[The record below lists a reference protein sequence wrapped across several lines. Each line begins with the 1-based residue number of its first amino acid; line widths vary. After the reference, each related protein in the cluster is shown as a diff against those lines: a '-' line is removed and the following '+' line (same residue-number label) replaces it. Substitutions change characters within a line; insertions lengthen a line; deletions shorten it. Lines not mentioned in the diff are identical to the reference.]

1 MSAPAHHSRP
11 EDASLRRLVVG
22 MGKTGYSLAC
32 WLARQGLAFDAVDSR
47 AEPPFAEAFRRDFP
61 GHRLQLGGFD
71 GDLLERATEVLL
83 SPGVDPAVP
92 QISAAAARGAR
103 VYGDIELFWCEAK
116 APILAITG
124 TNAKSTVT
132 TLVGLM
138 AATSGVRSGC
148 GGNLGV
154 PALELLDPDAVLYV
168 LELSSFQL
176 DVAPTSPRS
185 STSRQTTSTAIPAW
199 THTRP
204 RSSAFSAAA
213 ASRCSTVPIR

>member
-61 GHRLQLGGFD
+61 GHHLQVGGFD

-176 DVAPTSPRS
+176 DVVLDFRADVAAILNIAPDHLDRYPGMD
-185 STSRQTTSTAIPAW
+185 AY
-199 THTRP
+199 
-204 RSSAFSAAA
+204 AA
-213 ASRCSTVPIR
+213 

>member
-1 MSAPAHHSRP
+1 MDSS
-11 EDASLRRLVVG
+11 
-22 MGKTGYSLAC
+22 
-32 WLARQGLAFDAVDSR
+32 VDI
-47 AEPPFAEAFRRDFP
+47 EGTLDIGGTLIVDTFAEAFRRDFP

-83 SPGVDPAVP
+83 SPGVDPAVS

-148 GGNLGV
+148 GGNLGQQCH
-154 PALELLDPDAVLYV
+154 DSYV
-168 LELSSFQL
+168 R
-176 DVAPTSPRS
+176 A
-185 STSRQTTSTAIPAW
+185 AW
-199 THTRP
+199 T
-204 RSSAFSAAA
+204 
-213 ASRCSTVPIR
+213 